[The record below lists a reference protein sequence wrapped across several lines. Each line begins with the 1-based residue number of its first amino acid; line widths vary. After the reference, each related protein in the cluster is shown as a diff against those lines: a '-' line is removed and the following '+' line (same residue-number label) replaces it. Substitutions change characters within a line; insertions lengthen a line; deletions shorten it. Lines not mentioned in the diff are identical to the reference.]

1 MKNIGIHAILCVKGD
16 DRVALGMDDVFR
28 YAQDIRSRITEE
40 EMKMGHFNIII
51 TGKTSVG
58 KSTLLNAVFRENIAV
73 TGVGRPVTQR
83 TRMIEK
89 QGVPL
94 RIFDTR
100 GLELGNT
107 AREAVKKDI
116 FELIDWQL
124 KSKDPD
130 KFIHAIW
137 YCISTASDR
146 IEEEEAAW
154 INELATQSG
163 HNVPVI
169 VVLTKTISR
178 KNGQAMRSLIENMNI
193 NVRGIVPVLAQ
204 PYEVDIGD
212 EVRTVSPFGLVELVG
227 MTLQVVPESAQNA
240 LINAQNVDLELKGKR
255 ARKWLAGFAG
265 TNFAAGFAPFPIA
278 DAPVL
283 ITTEITMLAKITTVF
298 GIDMDKATIAAVV
311 SAIVG
316 CSGATVGGRAVVSGL
331 MKLIPGVGT
340 IVGGMINGA
349 AAAAFTVAL
358 GEAYIA
364 VMTKLAKGE
373 MKREEMSEQEFISQM
388 KDIFKDKLSHPQLP
402 VFS

>member
-1 MKNIGIHAILCVKGD
+1 MN
-16 DRVALGMDDVFR
+16 VAMDDIWK
-28 YAQDIRSRITEE
+28 YAQDIRSRIAEE
-40 EMKMGHFNIII
+40 QAKMGHFNIIV
-51 TGKTSVG
+51 TGKTGVG

-107 AREAVKKDI
+107 AQEAVRDDI

-124 KSKDPD
+124 KTKDPD

-137 YCISTASDR
+137 YCISTTSDR
-146 IEEEEAAW
+146 IEEEEIKW
-154 INELATQSG
+154 INELATQSK
-163 HNVPVI
+163 HEVPVI
-169 VVLTKTISR
+169 IVLTKTLSR
-178 KNGQAMRSLIENMNI
+178 KNGMALKSRIENMNI
-193 NVRGIVPVLAQ
+193 NVRGVVPVLAQ

-212 EVRTVSPFGLVELVG
+212 EIKTVAPFGLAELVG
-227 MTLQVVPESAQNA
+227 MTLQVVPESARSA
-240 LINAQNVDLELKGKR
+240 LINAQNVDLDLKGKR

-265 TNFAAGFAPFPIA
+265 TNFAAGFVPFPIA

-283 ITTEITMLAKITTVF
+283 ITTEISMLAKITTIF
-298 GIDMDKATIAAVV
+298 GIDMDKAMLAAVV

-316 CSGATVGGRAVVSGL
+316 CSGATVGGRFAVSNL
-331 MKLIPGVGT
+331 IKLVPGAGT
-340 IVGGMINGA
+340 IVGGLINGA
-349 AAAAFTVAL
+349 TAAAFTVAL

-364 VMTKLAKGE
+364 VMLMLAKGE
-373 MKREEMSEQEFISQM
+373 LKKEEMSEQQFIECM
-388 KDIFKDKLSHPQLP
+388 KEVFKDKLTHAALP
-402 VFS
+402 DLR